1 MEQVSKMPK
10 LKHIHI
16 VGNAI
21 NEIDASGEET
31 LSSIVTE
38 FRQVGFDISFS
49 GLNDFVINVLKRT
62 GLYSKIG
69 EQNFFRY
76 VADALERIHDKSH
89 ADSDE
94 DLCPLITS
102 VFKGLKD
109 SSEVKQIPEIFERSV
124 KKPN

>member
-1 MEQVSKMPK
+1 LEQVSKMPK

-38 FRQVGFDISFS
+38 FRQAGFDISFS
-49 GLNDFVINVLKRT
+49 GLND
-62 GLYSKIG
+62 
-69 EQNFFRY
+69 FFRY

>member
-1 MEQVSKMPK
+1 MHE

-38 FRQVGFDISFS
+38 FRQAGFDISFS
-49 GLNDFVINVLKRT
+49 GLNDSVINVLKRT

-76 VADALERIHDKSH
+76 VADALERIHDKFH
-89 ADSDE
+89 ADGDE

-102 VFKGLKD
+102 VFKGLKV